1 MRCPKCDLYHP
12 HNRFHTCISCGTSL
26 VGISSDP
33 EDTIPPSD
41 LNSSSGSES
50 ESESHVYVREGEGPS
65 FDEASAPGSKRRS
78 KNLKIQTQHGIP
90 TSVGILTGVLIVLIF
105 AGATFFFF
113 TKPKDYDRLLDKGR
127 GELGRGQY
135 AFAVDT
141 LKKAIASSPKDPH
154 AYLLLARAY
163 IGIDKEKEAMDSIS
177 KAQQLGQGVVAEP
190 SLASDMA
197 NYYRLRRQYEK
208 AINLLRPLA
217 QKDIAG
223 KKAELADLDALWG
236 DEALRNSDF
245 DTALTCWEEVK
256 NLGVGSRFSEAEAR
270 LATIYEKLAEKLA
283 SGGKESEALGYLG
296 KLTNISR
303 NPKHFER
310 AADIYAESGKLE
322 LAISQLREALKL
334 GSSPNLE
341 RKLSTL
347 LAKRGKELLDAGQSD
362 TGYAYLQQARSIDP
376 SSALPEVTLRHV
388 VLSGGGAPKI
398 SGEVWNPRS
407 NKISALAIKAELY
420 DLVDGNVIWAKET
433 KVVDEFVPP
442 LGEHQSRHFEFV
454 SGIKPPNLANCEFKI
469 YLDGA
474 LYKAYPMDKTKQS
487 KETAKNSDTTSGEH
501 KSDSDAG
508 KEKTAQDPTPANTD
522 AAVDPLMGDDKKATQ
537 STEEKTLKDLDF

>member
-26 VGISSDP
+26 VGMSSDP
-33 EDTIPPSD
+33 EDTIPPQD
-41 LNSSSGSES
+41 LDSEAQ
-50 ESESHVYVREGEGPS
+50 VFIREGEG
-65 FDEASAPGSKRRS
+65 DNEDNDVVAPGSKRRS

-90 TSVGILTGVLIVLIF
+90 TSVGIMTALLIVLIF

-135 AFAVDT
+135 AFAVET
-141 LKKAIASSPKDPH
+141 LKKAITSSPKDPH

-163 IGIDKEKEAMDSIS
+163 IGIDKEKEAMDAIS

-217 QKDIAG
+217 QKDIPG

-256 NLGVGSRFSEAEAR
+256 NLGTGSRFSEAEAR

-388 VLSGGGAPKI
+388 VLTGGAAPKI
-398 SGEVWNPRS
+398 SGEVWNPRP
-407 NKISALAIKAELY
+407 NKVSALAIKAELY
-420 DLVDGNVIWAKET
+420 DLVEGNVIWAKET

-454 SGIKPPNLANCEFKI
+454 SAIKPPNLSNCEFKI

-487 KETAKNSDTTSGEH
+487 KETAKGDTTSGG
-501 KSDSDAG
+501 DS
-508 KEKTAQDPTPANTD
+508 KTASDKDKSTQEAETPGKTD
-522 AAVDPLMGDDKKATQ
+522 AAVDPIMGEDKKAGE

>member
-26 VGISSDP
+26 VGLNSDMD
-33 EDTIPPSD
+33 DTIPPQSLD
-41 LNSSSGSES
+41 GDAQ
-50 ESESHVYVREGEGPS
+50 VYMREGEGEGES
-65 FDEASAPGSKRRS
+65 EEDAAAKGSKRRS

-90 TSVGILTGVLIVLIF
+90 TSVGIMTAVLIVLIF

-135 AFAVDT
+135 AFAVET
-141 LKKAIASSPKDPH
+141 LKKAITSSPKDPH

-163 IGIDKEKEAMDSIS
+163 IGIDKEKEAMDAIS

-256 NLGVGSRFSEAEAR
+256 NLGTGSRFSEAEAR

-334 GSSPNLE
+334 GNSPNLE

-388 VLSGGGAPKI
+388 VLTGGAAPKI

-420 DLVDGNVIWAKET
+420 DLVEGNVIWAKET

-487 KETAKNSDTTSGEH
+487 KETAKGDTTSGGDN
-501 KSDSDAG
+501 KAG
-508 KEKTAQDPTPANTD
+508 ADKDKTAQEAETPKQTD
-522 AAVDPLMGDDKKATQ
+522 AAVDPIMGEDKKAGE